1 LIAKQQR
8 FDVSR
13 QAMITTDSNKPN
25 AKEAVEKV
33 IDYAFNTIKVK
44 KMEAFLHRS
53 PRHWRQGRAT

>member
-1 LIAKQQR
+1 
-8 FDVSR
+8 
-13 QAMITTDSNKPN
+13 MITTDSNKPN

-53 PRHWRQGRAT
+53 PGH